1 LKETEMAEA
10 TARFALPFLIPG
22 QAQKELFHNEALA
35 VLDSVIDAM
44 VEGTQASPPTS
55 PAEGQCWIVAAAA
68 TGDWIG
74 RDSCLAAWTSGGW
87 RFVVPPAGMSVWN
100 SAEGLSLR
108 FDGTGWSG
116 GELVGSSLKVGG
128 VQVVGERRPAIA
140 SPSGGT
146 IIDAEARAALSAVIA
161 ALMSHGLID

>member
-1 LKETEMAEA
+1 MAEA

-35 VLDSVIDAM
+35 VLDSVLEAA
-44 VEGTQASPPTS
+44 VEEAPRASPPAS
-55 PAEGQCWIVAAAA
+55 PVEGQCWIVAAAA
-68 TGDWIG
+68 TGAWSG
-74 RDSCLAAWTSGGW
+74 RDFCLVAWTSGGW

-100 SAEGLSLR
+100 KADGLTLR
-108 FDGTGWSG
+108 YDGAGWNG
-116 GELVGSSLKVGG
+116 GQLSGSSLRVGG
-128 VQVVGERRPAIA
+128 VQVVGERQAAIA

-146 IIDAEARAALSAVIA
+146 IIDAEARAAVSAVIA

>member
-1 LKETEMAEA
+1 MAEA

-22 QAQKELFHNEALA
+22 QAQKELFHNEALL
-35 VLDSVIDAM
+35 VLDCAIAAA
-44 VEGTQASPPTS
+44 VEEAPRASPPAS

-68 TGDWIG
+68 TDAWSGKEG
-74 RDSCLAAWTSGGW
+74 CLAAWTSGGW
-87 RFVVPPAGMSVWN
+87 RFVAAPAGMSAWN
-100 SAEGLSLR
+100 KADALTLR
-108 FDGTGWSG
+108 YDGSGWSG
-116 GELVGSSLKVGG
+116 GELIASSLRIGG

-146 IIDAEARAALSAVIA
+146 IIDAEARAAVSALIA

>member
-1 LKETEMAEA
+1 MADA

-22 QAQKELFHNEALA
+22 QAQKELYHNEALA
-35 VLDSVIDAM
+35 VLDSVIEAG
-44 VEGTQASPPTS
+44 VEGAPQASPPAS

-68 TGDWIG
+68 TGGWSG
-74 RDSCLAAWTSGGW
+74 KDSCLAAWTSGGW

-100 SAEGLSLR
+100 RADGLSLR
-108 FDGTGWSG
+108 FDGTAWSG
-116 GELVGSSLKVGG
+116 GELVGSSLRING

-146 IIDAEARAALSAVIA
+146 IIDAEARAAVSAVIA